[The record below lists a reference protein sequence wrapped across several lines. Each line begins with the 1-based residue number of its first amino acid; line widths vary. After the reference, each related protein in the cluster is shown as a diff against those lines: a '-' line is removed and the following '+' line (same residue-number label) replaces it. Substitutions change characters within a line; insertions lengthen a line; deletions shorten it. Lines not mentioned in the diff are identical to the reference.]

1 MSRRKTELAR
11 GFGLLFLLPAAC
23 AALAEPVARDTA
35 FLVASCQLPAFYP
48 GPWQL
53 SDEYRLENLAGGT
66 VAYTFIF
73 RKKDAKPGEAVAPTS
88 FVQRARSRLKGE
100 GVPATE
106 NAPELY
112 GEALFASIVI
122 SADDTEPPLL
132 RCFQGLP
139 PHVVKEEAALALVA
153 KKRGPAAWRVKHRLM
168 LGMFDEAFCL
178 ENAEDAAAAQ
188 VVDMRT
194 GTLLTKAEA
203 ELRVRAR
210 RQTSPGDA
218 ERVRMCR
225 AAWQEAVAQSAK
237 CAAPGQPA
245 PAGMKL
251 KGPHA
256 DPPSLPLRRNAVPT
270 D

>member
-1 MSRRKTELAR
+1 MNRGKTELAR
-11 GFGLLFLLPAAC
+11 GFGLLFPLLAAC
-23 AALAEPVARDTA
+23 AAVAEPVARDTA
-35 FLVASCQLPAFYP
+35 FLVASGQLPAYYP

-53 SDEYRLENLAGGT
+53 SDEYRLENLSGET

-73 RKKDAKPGEAVAPTS
+73 RKKDANPVDAVAPTS

-100 GVPATE
+100 GVTATE
-106 NAPELY
+106 NTPELY

-122 SADDTEPPLL
+122 SAEDTEPPLL

-139 PHVVKEEAALALVA
+139 SHVVKEAAALALVA

-194 GTLLTKAEA
+194 GTLLTKAEV

-210 RQTSPGDA
+210 QAAPGDA

-225 AAWQEAVAQSAK
+225 AAWQEAVAQGAK

-245 PAGMKL
+245 PAGVKL
-251 KGPHA
+251 KVPPA
-256 DPPSLPLRRNAVPT
+256 DPPSIPLRRTAVPR
-270 D
+270 DR